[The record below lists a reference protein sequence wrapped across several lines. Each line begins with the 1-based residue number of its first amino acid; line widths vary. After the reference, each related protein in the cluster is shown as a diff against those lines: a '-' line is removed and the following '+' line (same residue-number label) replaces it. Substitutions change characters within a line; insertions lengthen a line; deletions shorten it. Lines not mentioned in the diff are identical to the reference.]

1 MKNFNFIVGIGASA
15 GGLEPIQHFFD
26 HIPDNTGMSFVIV
39 QHLSPNFKSLM
50 PELLAKH
57 TNMEITTVQKQH
69 DIKPN
74 HIYLNNR
81 NKVLSIKNGKL
92 VIKDKDP
99 EQQLNLPID
108 VFFHSLGIEY
118 LERSVAIVLSGTGSD
133 GSRGIRSIKEG
144 GGIIMV
150 QDPKSAQFD
159 GMPNSSIATSMADF
173 ILTPAHI
180 AEELVR
186 LCHKSYYA
194 ISLNENQNGAYGP
207 LVLKILDEL
216 YQFSGIDFRKYKSN
230 TILRRLD
237 KRIGTSKSTSL
248 DQYHRFFTNNTAEK
262 ELLKK
267 DFLIG
272 VTSFFRDE
280 EAYKLLKSDVF
291 KELFKWHIKTDVFR
305 VWVAGCSTGEEA
317 YSIAIMLDE
326 YLKKMNL
333 SVNFKIFATDVD
345 LDAIKIAS
353 EGSYPLHTI
362 EHVSKNRIEKYFYRQ
377 GDRYIIK
384 KYIREKIVFSYHN
397 IMKDPPFVRMNLVS
411 CRNLLIYLNNKIQK
425 QILLNFQFSLV
436 KNGFLFLGSSESL
449 GMLQKYFR
457 VIDAKW
463 KIFQM
468 ISNQKV
474 YPNFSLHDEKQFIGT
489 HKAPVTESNYHLT
502 HPLKIESS
510 ENQYYKYLAEQYSPS
525 CIIINDEYR
534 ILFVLGDVRHQ
545 LKFSEGDFNNNLL
558 SLVPKELKT
567 IIQSGIVKAR
577 KKTSPVRST
586 NVKIHTGDTQLYF
599 TLTFRKIKS
608 SNGQQSDFIIEFEL
622 ENEPQKSTQENYVS
636 FEADTSSAH
645 YIEELEEEVKIA
657 KNELQQVIEELETSN
672 EELQSSNEELLASNE
687 ELQSTNEELQSVNEE
702 LYTVNSELQEKN
714 KELFDLNDDVN
725 NLLNSTEIGTMFLD
739 KHLNIR
745 KYTPAMQ
752 RFFHLRDDDIGRPIS
767 TFASNFS
774 DSVRL
779 SIIADSNKVLK
790 SANIVVKEIK
800 DLEGNHYLKRITPFI
815 SKMKIVE
822 GVVITLT
829 EINKLK
835 QAEADLLKMNQAIYQ
850 SPASI
855 VLTDSEG
862 LISYVNP
869 KFEEMTGYSKNEA
882 MRKPTNILK
891 SGHHDEAY
899 YNQLWKTVNRGDT
912 WRGEFLNKKKNGQT
926 FWEFAS
932 ISPIKN
938 KKSETTGFVKVG
950 EDVSEVKQI
959 QKELSDAKD
968 KAEIANIYK
977 NNFLANMSHEIRT
990 PMNGIIGFSNLL
1002 KDRNLPEDEKNKY
1015 IDIIHSNS
1023 LQLLNLI
1030 DDIIDTSKIEAGE
1043 MKISMGECNI
1053 DQLINEVMV
1062 VFENELNHF
1071 DEKKNVNIS
1080 YKPSENYKN
1089 LIIRTD
1095 SVRLKQILSN
1105 LLNNA
1110 IKYTIKGKI
1119 ELGYYFTGNKIE
1131 FFVRDTGI
1139 GIPKAKLATIFNRF
1153 ERLDSK
1159 LKSKI
1164 GGTGLGLSISQ
1175 GLVKLLGGDIRV
1187 ESKYN
1192 KGSVFYISLPLDIVH
1207 IPTVKKE
1214 TKTKVINDSLYG
1226 KKILIVEDDPL
1237 IYEFIKAILAPY
1249 KINLTWACKGKE
1261 AIKKYFNNSKFD
1273 LVLMDLGLPDISGFE
1288 VTSQILAKDKDAI
1301 VVAQTAYVMQEDLD
1315 KCKEFG
1321 FKGHI
1326 AKPILPDLLFN
1337 TMSRL
1342 LK

>member
-1 MKNFNFIVGIGASA
+1 MKNINFIVGIGASA
-15 GGLEPIQHFFD
+15 GGLEPIQQFFD
-26 HIPDNTGMSFVIV
+26 NIPDDTGMSFVIV

-57 TNMEITTVQKQH
+57 TTMEITTVQEQH

-99 EQQLNLPID
+99 GQQLNLPID
-108 VFFHSLGIEY
+108 VFFNSLGIEY

-144 GGIIMV
+144 GGIIMI

-173 ILTPAHI
+173 ILTPSHI
-180 AEELVR
+180 ARELVS
-186 LCHKSYYA
+186 LCNKSYYA
-194 ISLNENQNGAYGP
+194 FNLKKNQNGAYDP
-207 LVLKILDEL
+207 AVLKILDEL
-216 YQFSGIDFRKYKSN
+216 FRFSGIDFRKYKSN

-237 KRIGTSKSTSL
+237 KRIATSKSSSL
-248 DQYHRFFTNNTAEK
+248 ENYYRYFANSPAEK

-280 EAYKLLKSDVF
+280 DAFDVLKSDVLR
-291 KELFKWHIKTDVFR
+291 ELFRQHDKVDVFR

-326 YLKKMNL
+326 YLKKNNL
-333 SVNFKIFATDVD
+333 SVNFKIFATDID

-353 EGSYPLHTI
+353 EGSYPLHII
-362 EHVSKNRIEKYFYRQ
+362 EHVSKNRIKNYFDQ
-377 GDRYIIK
+377 KGDRFIIK
-384 KYIREKIVFSYHN
+384 KYIREKIVFSFHN
-397 IMKDPPFVRMNLVS
+397 IMKDPPFVRMNLIS

-425 QILLNFQFSLV
+425 QILLNFQFSLIQ
-436 KNGFLFLGSSESL
+436 NGVLFLGSSESL
-449 GMLQKYFR
+449 GLLQKYFR
-457 VIDAKW
+457 IIDSKW
-463 KIFQM
+463 KVFQL
-468 ISNQKV
+468 ISSQKV
-474 YPNFSLHDEKQFIGT
+474 YPSFNLHDEKQFIGT
-489 HKAPVTESNYHLT
+489 YKTPITESNYHLT
-502 HPLKIESS
+502 HPVKSDNF
-510 ENQYYKYLAEQYSPS
+510 ENQYYKHLAETYAPS
-525 CIIINDEYR
+525 CIIINDEYK

-545 LKFSEGDFNNNLL
+545 LKFSDGDFNNNLL
-558 SLVPKELKT
+558 NLVPKELKT
-567 IIQSGIVKAR
+567 IIQSGIVRTK
-577 KKTSPVRST
+577 KKTRPLRST
-586 NVKIHTGDTQLYF
+586 NVHVFSGEQQLYF
-599 TLTFRKIKS
+599 TLMFRKLART
-608 SNGQQSDFIIEFEL
+608 NDQQNQYIIEFEL
-622 ENEPQKSTQENYVS
+622 ENDQQKNKKEKVLS
-636 FEADTSSAH
+636 FEAETSSAH
-645 YIEELEEEVKIA
+645 YIEELEEEIKLA

-714 KELFDLNDDVN
+714 KELFDLNDDIN

-739 KHLNIR
+739 KNLNIR

-779 SIIADSNKVLK
+779 SIMADSNKVLK
-790 SANIVVKEIK
+790 SANIIVKEIK

-815 SKMKIVE
+815 SKMKVIE

-835 QAEADLLKMNQAIYQ
+835 QVETDLLKMNQAIYQ
-850 SPASI
+850 SPAAI
-855 VLTDSEG
+855 VLTDSQG

-869 KFEEMTGYSKNEA
+869 KFEEMTGFSKSEA
-882 MRKPTNILK
+882 LGQPTNILK
-891 SGHHDEAY
+891 SGHHDQEY
-899 YNQLWKTVNRGDT
+899 YNQLWKTVIKGET

-926 FWEFAS
+926 FWELAS

-938 KKSETTGFVKVG
+938 KKSEITGFVKVG

-1002 KDRNLPEDEKNKY
+1002 KDRNLPEVEKNKY

-1053 DQLINEVMV
+1053 DQLIGEVLD
-1062 VFENELNHF
+1062 VFDHDLSLN
-1071 DEKKNVNIS
+1071 DKDIKIS
-1080 YKPSENYKN
+1080 YIPSENYKN
-1089 LIIRTD
+1089 LIIKTD
-1095 SVRLKQILSN
+1095 PVRLKQILSN

-1110 IKYTIKGKI
+1110 IKYTIKGQI

-1131 FFVRDTGI
+1131 FFVKDTGI
-1139 GIPKAKLATIFNRF
+1139 GIPKAKQDSIFNRF

-1164 GGTGLGLSISQ
+1164 GGTGLGLSISK

-1192 KGSVFYISLPLDIVH
+1192 KGSVFYFSLPLDIIH
-1207 IPTVKKE
+1207 TPSDKKE
-1214 TKTKVINDSLYG
+1214 IKPKRINDNLYG
-1226 KKILIVEDDPL
+1226 ISILIVEDDPL
-1237 IYEFIKAILAPY
+1237 IYEFIKAILSPL
-1249 KINLTWACKGKE
+1249 KIKLTWASKGKD
-1261 AIKKYFNNSKFD
+1261 AIKKYFENSKFD
-1273 LVLMDLGLPDISGFE
+1273 LVLMDLGLPDISGFD
-1288 VTSQILAKDKDAI
+1288 VTSEILAKDKNAI
-1301 VVAQTAYVMQEDLD
+1301 IVAQTAYVMQEDLD
-1315 KCKEFG
+1315 KCKEYG
-1321 FKGHI
+1321 FKGHVS
-1326 AKPILPDLLFN
+1326 KPILPDLLFD

-1342 LK
+1342 LN